1 MPKKKTLA
9 ELLQDKQLL
18 GKDQI
23 NPLLE
28 KAKTNKLTL
37 LQVIRQ
43 EQLVDE
49 KKLAKTIAEFLHLP
63 FADLTEIEIEKEAL
77 AIVPL
82 ESARTYK
89 FIPFNFNEQN
99 KKVKVA
105 MIDPQDLKALE
116 ALEFLTESRGMT
128 AEVYVTDEI
137 GFQNSLK
144 N

>member
-89 FIPFNFNEQN
+89 FIPFNFKEQN
-99 KKVKVA
+99 KYSN
-105 MIDPQDLKALE
+105 D
-116 ALEFLTESRGMT
+116 
-128 AEVYVTDEI
+128 
-137 GFQNSLK
+137 
-144 N
+144 